1 MISVEALSKSFGDV
15 RAVDGLSFT
24 VPDGA
29 VTGFLGPNGSGKSTT
44 MRLMLGLDHGGGR
57 TTFDGRRLTE
67 VASVT
72 RTVGAHLDAK
82 YFHPKRTARAHLRML
97 ATEARVPDS
106 RVDEVLEM
114 FGLTSVAGKRPKGF
128 SLGMGQRLGLA
139 GAVLAEPHALLLDE
153 PANGLDP
160 QSIHWMRDFLR
171 AYAARGHAVLVS
183 SHLLSEMQLM
193 ADHVVVIARGS
204 MVADGSLAELVAT
217 STRND
222 VLVRTRPADRAAL
235 VAALA
240 GAGIGAVA
248 EGEDGVAVTG
258 AETGAV
264 GLAAFHAGVPVLEL
278 TARRASLE
286 QAFLELTEGQ
296 EQFQTGSGGLGEP
309 GLGEPGPGGAL
320 HRDRG
325 PHEPGAGLRVA
336 PRWRRCARPGCSCCW
351 GWACWSSSP
360 GGR

>member
-1 MISVEALSKSFGDV
+1 MIELHALAKSFGDV
-15 RAVDGLSFT
+15 RAVDGISFA
-24 VPDGA
+24 VPDGV

-44 MRLMLGLDHGGGR
+44 MRLMLGLDHGGGE

-106 RVDEVLEM
+106 RVDEVLEV

-139 GAVLAEPHALLLDE
+139 GAVLAEPRALMLDE

-160 QSIHWMRDFLR
+160 QSIHWMRDFLKT
-171 AYAARGHAVLVS
+171 YAERGNAVLVS

-193 ADHVVVIARGS
+193 ADHVVVIAKGAL
-204 MVADGSLAELVAT
+204 VADGTMADLVAS

-222 VLVRTRPADRAAL
+222 VLVRTRPEDRQALLDGLAAAGL
-235 VAALA
+235 AASPE
-240 GAGIGAVA
+240 GSDAVSV
-248 EGEDGVAVTG
+248 GG
-258 AETGAV
+258 AEPEAV
-264 GLAAFHAGVPVLEL
+264 GLVAFAIGVPVLEL
-278 TARRASLE
+278 MARRASLE

-296 EQFQTGSGGLGEP
+296 EQFRTGS
-309 GLGEPGPGGAL
+309 
-320 HRDRG
+320 
-325 PHEPGAGLRVA
+325 AGDA
-336 PRWRRCARPGCSCCW
+336 A
-351 GWACWSSSP
+351 
-360 GGR
+360 